1 VTGDK
6 AELGGILA
14 TVCSSEKKIIHG
26 MDDAIM
32 APCVDSPQFS
42 NS

>member
-26 MDDAIM
+26 MEDAIM
-32 APCVDSPQFS
+32 APCAESS
-42 NS
+42 SIHNS